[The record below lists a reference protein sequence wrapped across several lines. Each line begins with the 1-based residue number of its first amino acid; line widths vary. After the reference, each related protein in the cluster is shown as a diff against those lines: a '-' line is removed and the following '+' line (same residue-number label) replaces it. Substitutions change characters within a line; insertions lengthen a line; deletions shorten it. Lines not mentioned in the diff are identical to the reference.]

1 MVIDYGFQMSGMYLI
16 LIVEAES
23 AIGLYILVALID

>member
-1 MVIDYGFQMSGMYLI
+1 MVIDYGFKMSGMYLI
-16 LIVEAES
+16 LIVGAES